1 MQGMI
6 TPISLPEITQL
17 VREEVG
23 TWICPPEARV
33 LTMAW
38 FQGTPPAMLMQ

>member
-23 TWICPPEARV
+23 TCICLPEARV
-33 LTMAW
+33 PPMAW
-38 FQGTPPAMLMQ
+38 FCVLRQ